1 MTKMHTPRITA
12 PAALLLHAA
21 TCSAGSCG
29 SSYPDHSG
37 CEDYAAGF
45 KFMFFLGYS
54 CDSKVL
60 HLARQVSAEAEQA
73 VLDMPVGSGSWPVN
87 EDNTVG
93 DVCPGFCTEVCA
105 DIPTDES
112 CGGVDYC
119 FPEVSA
125 TVTLSGSVD
134 QVTYIPPAY
143 SNYWDYPVDRMTMDE
158 FKSVLTAA
166 VCGMESYNMYG
177 PSRPQPCL
185 KPDIAVQGGSIVASF
200 TMVNPYPGDLMR
212 GNSDHIWNL
221 ECKMAN
227 HQRSD
232 CYDVFPHPAC
242 IWSNGGYSFGQSD
255 NYYMLYTGVVDRGGY
270 GVPYSPDGTCF
281 EMMEVEIHRRVR

>member
-1 MTKMHTPRITA
+1 MHTPRITA

-112 CGGVDYC
+112 CGGVEYC

-125 TVTLSGSVD
+125 TVTLSGSMD

-166 VCGMESYNMYG
+166 VCGMES
-177 PSRPQPCL
+177 
-185 KPDIAVQGGSIVASF
+185 
-200 TMVNPYPGDLMR
+200 
-212 GNSDHIWNL
+212 
-221 ECKMAN
+221 
-227 HQRSD
+227 
-232 CYDVFPHPAC
+232 
-242 IWSNGGYSFGQSD
+242 
-255 NYYMLYTGVVDRGGY
+255 
-270 GVPYSPDGTCF
+270 
-281 EMMEVEIHRRVR
+281 